1 MIEAENNNLDK
12 SNIMKAKT
20 SISEA
25 FRALR
30 TNLQFT
36 SVDNKVKSILITSS
50 LPNEGK
56 STIIKNLAY
65 ALAMTGSRIIVID
78 CDLRNPT
85 VHQMFKISN
94 MNGLTNIIVEDANY
108 QKYVISDKE
117 YDNLDIIPSGPIPP
131 NPSELLGSNK
141 MKSFINNLKE
151 DYDYVLLDAPPV
163 LLVTDP
169 TVLAPIVDGVILV
182 VQANKTEIDVT
193 KRAKEIL
200 TNLKANILGVVL
212 NKVKEHNKGYYYY
225 YYYSDDGSKH
235 KKKRRKR

>member
-12 SNIMKAKT
+12 SNIVKAKT

-108 QKYVISDKE
+108 QKYIISDKE

-141 MKSFINNLKE
+141 MKNFINNLKE
-151 DYDYVLLDAPPV
+151 DYDYILLDAPPV